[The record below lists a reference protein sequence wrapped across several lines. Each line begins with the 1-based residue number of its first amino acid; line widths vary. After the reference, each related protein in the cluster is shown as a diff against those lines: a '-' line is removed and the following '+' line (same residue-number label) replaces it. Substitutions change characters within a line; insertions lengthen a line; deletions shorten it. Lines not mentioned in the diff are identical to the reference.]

1 MRTTA
6 LPVTVIIA
14 VVVVAGLQGR
24 ISGLREALREHCADK
39 YIRGVSDGRPR
50 E

>member
-1 MRTTA
+1 MRTT
-6 LPVTVIIA
+6 LLSVTVIA
-14 VVVVAGLQGR
+14 AVVVAGLQGR

-39 YIRGVSDGRPR
+39 YIRGVSDGQRR